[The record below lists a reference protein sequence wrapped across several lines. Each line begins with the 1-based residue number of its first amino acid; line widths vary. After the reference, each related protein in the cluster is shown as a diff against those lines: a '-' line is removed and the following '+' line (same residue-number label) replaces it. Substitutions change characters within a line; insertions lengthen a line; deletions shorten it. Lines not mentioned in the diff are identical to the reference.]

1 MRARKRAV
9 LKFTLLL
16 SLYRSRSL
24 IADFIRKDF
33 VGKYKGTTMGFTWAV
48 ITPLCIIL
56 IFTFVF
62 STILKVR
69 FGGGRSADFVV
80 YFLCGMIP
88 WLTFSDALNRSAS
101 LIRENAH
108 FVQRI
113 IFPVEILPLSV
124 SLSGMIQLGIGFTLL
139 LGVVGV
145 FFTPLTWTVVFVPLL
160 VCLQLLFT
168 IGLTWT
174 IACLGVFVRDT
185 GHAIGLGTQMWM
197 FLTPIIYPAELVPE
211 SLKILLVINPMAHL
225 VKGYRLAIIEGTVP
239 DIAGLL
245 ILTCVMVMV
254 AAFGYLFF
262 MRSKPAFADVL

>member
-1 MRARKRAV
+1 MPKLAF
-9 LKFTLLL
+9 LTT
-16 SLYRSRSL
+16 LYRSRTL
-24 IADFIRKDF
+24 IADLVHKDF
-33 VGKYKGTTMGFTWAV
+33 VGRYKGATMGFTWSI
-48 ITPLCIIL
+48 ITPLLTIL

-69 FGGGRSADFVV
+69 FGGGRGADFVV

-88 WLTFSDALNRSAS
+88 WLAFSDALNRSAS

-113 IFPVEILPLSV
+113 IFPVEILPVAV
-124 SLSGMIQLGIGFTLL
+124 SLSGMLQLGVGLILL
-139 LGVVGV
+139 LGVIGV

-160 VCLQLLFT
+160 VCLQFLFT
-168 IGLTWT
+168 IGLAWT

-185 GHAIGLGTQMWM
+185 AHAIGLGTQMWM

-225 VKGYRLAIIEGTVP
+225 VQGYRLAIIEGKVP
-239 DIAGLL
+239 DLYGFVLL
-245 ILTCVMVMV
+245 TGVMVMV

-262 MRSKPAFADVL
+262 MRAKPAFADVL

>member
-1 MRARKRAV
+1 VYK
-9 LKFTLLL
+9 
-16 SLYRSRSL
+16 
-24 IADFIRKDF
+24 DFI
-33 VGKYKGTTMGFTWAV
+33 GKYKGTAMGFTWSV

-88 WLTFSDALNRSAS
+88 WLAFSDALNRSAM

-108 FVQRI
+108 FVQRV

-124 SLSGMIQLGIGFTLL
+124 VLSGMIQLGIGLLLL
-139 LGVVGV
+139 LGAVGV

-168 IGLTWT
+168 IGLAWT
-174 IACLGVFVRDT
+174 IACLGVFLRDT

-211 SLKILLVINPMAHL
+211 SLKILLIINPMAHL
-225 VKGYRLAIIEGTVP
+225 VQDYRLVIIEGTVP
-239 DIAGLL
+239 DLGGLV

-254 AAFGYLFF
+254 AAAGYLFF
-262 MRSKPAFADVL
+262 MRSKSAFADVL